1 MNEWR
6 SCSSAA
12 GRQVAV
18 QHGAVSRGKVSWVRW
33 SRCLRPLPLWTW
45 PWTQHGVI
53 WTPWGGGAVKT
64 ARFIKTS
71 EFMKTQRMCEIIFRC
86 RRKINPYLIPW
97 RLLQSVC
104 VHWAFLPTWDKIFV
118 SVFLLLLLLLLEPDG
133 QLRPAS
139 LCTDFWER
147 GRKKKAPEEKSYR
160 EDRGLIRGWRREGW
174 TEAVR
179 GCGCY
184 RYLAWCQVKAQPI
197 CIYSDDGCSLSPP
210 SLSHCLC
217 NKSSKTTIFFHFKFI
232 LTQFPFWTISF
243 EFKTQ
248 WKFIN
253 MFNTILLN
261 LDFKNTHLSSKA
273 KKKIYIW
280 LHNKEDV

>member
-1 MNEWR
+1 MQKENKSHILFRDVYYRVFVFTELFCLHVIKYSFPCFFFFFFFFLNR
-6 SCSSAA
+6 TGSSD
-12 GRQVAV
+12 Q
-18 QHGAVSRGKVSWVRW
+18 
-33 SRCLRPLPLWTW
+33 PLCA
-45 PWTQHGVI
+45 QISGNV
-53 WTPWGGGAVKT
+53 G
-64 ARFIKTS
+64 
-71 EFMKTQRMCEIIFRC
+71 E
-86 RRKINPYLIPW
+86 
-97 RLLQSVC
+97 
-104 VHWAFLPTWDKIFV
+104 
-118 SVFLLLLLLLLEPDG
+118 
-133 QLRPAS
+133 
-139 LCTDFWER
+139 
-147 GRKKKAPEEKSYR
+147 KKKAPEEKSYR

-273 KKKIYIW
+273 KKNIYIW